1 MKGATMTR
9 ETLIER
15 TSAAAY
21 TASGGAVLFGLT
33 ANELAA
39 YVGIAIAIA
48 TFCANCWFRWQHLQ
62 IVRKAALEKP
72 DCATCPDKAE
82 EEV

>member
-1 MKGATMTR
+1 MTR

-39 YVGIAIAIA
+39 FAGIAIAIA
-48 TFCANCWFRWQHLQ
+48 TFAVNFWFRWQHLR
-62 IVRKAALEKP
+62 IVRKAAKEKP
-72 DCATCPDKAE
+72 DCATCPDKLDAE
-82 EEV
+82 L